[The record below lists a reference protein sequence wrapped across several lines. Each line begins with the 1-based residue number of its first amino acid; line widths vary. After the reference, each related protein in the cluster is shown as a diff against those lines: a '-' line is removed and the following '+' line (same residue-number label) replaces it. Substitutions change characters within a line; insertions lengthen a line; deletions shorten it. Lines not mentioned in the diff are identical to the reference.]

1 MLHAYLYITKMRIL
15 TSLAYRFEVFT
26 AIASNMILLVAT
38 IYIWHAAYSGIDAV
52 ESLALSDLV
61 TYTVVSTLLSS
72 LFVCNVQNTIYGK
85 IRQGQIATDLYRPI
99 PLLASY
105 LADDLGGA
113 ISNLVNRM
121 VPMLLFASL
130 LFGVPWPDSWSS
142 FLLTVPSALL
152 SYAILW
158 LLSAI
163 VGLVAFWVMEL
174 GNLGMVKDTIVRIF
188 SGSIVPLWFFPES
201 VQTVSRFLPF
211 QYTYQTPIGIYIG
224 AIPLDQ
230 AFRDMGIQLVWIVVL
245 CVLLQ
250 LYWKKTKT
258 KTLIQGG

>member
-1 MLHAYLYITKMRIL
+1 MLNAYLYITKMRVL
-15 TSLAYRFEVFT
+15 SNLAYRFEVFT
-26 AIASNMILLVAT
+26 AIVSNMILLIAT
-38 IYIWHAAYSGIDAV
+38 VYIWHAAYSGIDAV
-52 ESLALSDLV
+52 ETLALQDLV
-61 TYTVVSTLLSS
+61 TYTVISTLLGSM
-72 LFVCNVQNTIYGK
+72 FVCNVQNTIYGK
-85 IRQGQIATDLYRPI
+85 VRQGQIATDLYRPI
-99 PLLASY
+99 PMLASY

-113 ISNLVNRM
+113 ISSFVNRM
-121 VPMLLFASL
+121 IPMLLFATL
-130 LFGVPWPDSWSS
+130 LFGVPWPHSWVS
-142 FLLTVPSALL
+142 FVLAVPSAIL

-224 AIPLDQ
+224 AIPPEQ
-230 AFRDMGIQLVWIVVL
+230 AFRDMGVQFVWIVVL
-245 CVLLQ
+245 CLFLHR
-250 LYWKKTKT
+250 YWKKTKT